1 LSTKDIRQKANAL
14 LTDAETSLEEGNVE
28 AFEKQIADAQAKM
41 AEADKIDT
49 AESQLKALKG
59 EFNRPVNT
67 VPIAS
72 NDVAVHDADDNT
84 AKTKASYKPASWVK
98 GLPAMAQPLWVQEK
112 MGVTEKEHAEF
123 QTDTF
128 TKWLRSPS
136 DDIFWKTASADEVK
150 AMQEDTDAEG
160 GYFVPEQFINQ
171 VVHDPGVPGSVLRP
185 NCTVIRVSSK
195 DGYVPT
201 MGSAT
206 WAAIAEEAAFSDQ
219 TPTVGQ
225 VAFSIE
231 KSGGLVKVTR
241 ELLDDSAVNL
251 PSLLTQIFQE
261 SAGRFEDAGIL
272 NGNNT
277 AQYDGIL
284 GSGVADYVMAAT
296 GALTTADLLG
306 IFYTL
311 NSQFRQNA
319 TWVMPSLITK
329 QVNAIQST
337 GNGITGLA
345 SLTANPDANL
355 LGKAV
360 VNADD
365 TSNNGFSTALAA
377 NNEIAVLG
385 DFRNYYIFDRVGFTI
400 RRNDSLYMGN
410 DQVGFFA
417 TRRGDGQIGLTDS
430 FKILKCAAS

>member
-1 LSTKDIRQKANAL
+1 MDTAKIREGAGAL
-14 LTDAETSLEEGNVE
+14 LNQAEIALAEGKIEEFGKMVEDAKGQMEH
-28 AFEKQIADAQAKM
+28 ADAI
-41 AEADKIDT
+41 DK
-49 AESQLKALKG
+49 AASELKVLKG
-59 EFNRPVNT
+59 EFTRPMNT
-67 VPIAS
+67 VPLAS
-72 NDVAVHDADDNT
+72 KDVAVYDADDTGAVN
-84 AKTKASYKPASWVK
+84 KASYKPASWVK
-98 GLPAMAQPLWVQEK
+98 GLPAMSQPMWVQEK
-112 MGVTEKEHAEF
+112 MGHTQKEEAQF

-128 TKWLRSPS
+128 VKWLRSPS
-136 DDIFWKTASADEVK
+136 DSVFWKQATQDETK

-160 GYFVPEQFINQ
+160 GFFVPEEYINS
-171 VVHDPGVPGSVLRP
+171 VIHDPGVPGSQLRP
-185 NCTVIRVSSK
+185 LCTTVRVSSK

-225 VAFSIE
+225 VAFSLE

-251 PSLLTQIFQE
+251 PSLLTQVFQE

-296 GALTTADLLG
+296 GALVTADLLG

-311 NSQFRQNA
+311 QSQFRQGA
-319 TWVMPSLITK
+319 TWVMPSVITK
-329 QVNAIQST
+329 QVNSIQVT
-337 GNGITGLA
+337 GNGITGITG
-345 SLTANPDANL
+345 LTANPDAAL
-355 LGKAV
+355 LGKPV

-365 TSNNGFSTALAA
+365 TGSNGLATALSA

-385 DFRNYYIFDRVGFTI
+385 DFRNYYIFDRTGFTL

-410 DQVGFFA
+410 DQIGFFA
-417 TRRGDGQIGLTDS
+417 SRRGDGQIGLDAS